1 MGMQTPHCSVQRGL
15 LASPLVGFAKQS
27 KWYLV
32 GEVVCGRANAG
43 VEKPW
48 ERYREQ
54 KQKCRNVPR
63 APFNCHRNLR
73 LLSLLNLMLLQEHY
87 QELNFHSTVTYQ

>member
-1 MGMQTPHCSVQRGL
+1 MFPECFQVLGTMWEKDLHLCQCAEPRPPRWACRPPHCSVQHGL

-27 KWYLV
+27 NWYLV

-48 ERYREQ
+48 ERYR
-54 KQKCRNVPR
+54 
-63 APFNCHRNLR
+63 
-73 LLSLLNLMLLQEHY
+73 
-87 QELNFHSTVTYQ
+87 